1 MRSFQMDKPKEGF
14 KVLVREGDTKEV
26 LLKEI
31 FPDASEAENRR
42 RELLETSAPEGI
54 PTEVVVE
61 PKPKEPGQE

>member
-1 MRSFQMDKPKEGF
+1 MDKPKEGF
-14 KVLVREGDTKEV
+14 EVLVREEDTKEV
-26 LLKEI
+26 LLKET

-61 PKPKEPGQE
+61 PKPKDQGQE